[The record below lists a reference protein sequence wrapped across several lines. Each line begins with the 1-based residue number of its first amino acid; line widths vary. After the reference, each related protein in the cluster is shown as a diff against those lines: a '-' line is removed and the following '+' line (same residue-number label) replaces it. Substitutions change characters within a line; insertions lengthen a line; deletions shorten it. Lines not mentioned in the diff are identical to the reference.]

1 MATFK
6 ERVLSQGKLM
16 WNIEVLALTVKKLL
30 ERLKFQKELQNE
42 KQDKNNIPLIF
53 DLGVNK
59 LKNNIVLFPLAMKLF
74 AISRVKQIWLN
85 LIVH

>member
-6 ERVLSQGKLM
+6 ERVLSQRILI

-59 LKNNIVLFPLAMKLF
+59 LKNNIVQFPLAMKLF
-74 AISRVKQIWLN
+74 AISRSSETN

>member
-59 LKNNIVLFPLAMKLF
+59 LKNNIVQFPLTWKLF
-74 AISRVKQIWLN
+74 AISRSSETN